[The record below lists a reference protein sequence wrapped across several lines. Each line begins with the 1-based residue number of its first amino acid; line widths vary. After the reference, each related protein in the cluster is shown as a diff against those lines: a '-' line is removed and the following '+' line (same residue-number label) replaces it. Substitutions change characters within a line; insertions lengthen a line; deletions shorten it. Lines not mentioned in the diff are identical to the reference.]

1 MGSPQEDGI
10 HGTSPITPQ
19 HLEMLQAIERR
30 VLWLS
35 TYMIHHANK
44 IRPNPD
50 GLKVGGH
57 QASSSSVVSLATA
70 LYFHFLRPQ
79 DHVAFRACLRRYHAS
94 QATDHQVDH
103 GDADHGLTGVG

>member
-1 MGSPQEDGI
+1 MHAPPEDGI
-10 HGTSPITPQ
+10 RTITP
-19 HLEMLQAIERR
+19 HDLEVLQAIERR

-57 QASSSSVVSLATA
+57 QASCSSVVSLATA
-70 LYFHFLRPQ
+70 LYFHFLRPKTTSPLNP
-79 DHVAFRACLRRYHAS
+79 AA
-94 QATDHQVDH
+94 
-103 GDADHGLTGVG
+103 GLSCHPIPLGPLAPSSSNTP